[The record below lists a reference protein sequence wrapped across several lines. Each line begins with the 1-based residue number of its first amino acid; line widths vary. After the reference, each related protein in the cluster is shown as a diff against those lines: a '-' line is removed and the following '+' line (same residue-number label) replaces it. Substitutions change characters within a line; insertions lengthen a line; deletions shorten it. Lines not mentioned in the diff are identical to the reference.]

1 MIWHRGCVSVG
12 TLDNRCLGI
21 IDMLNKTPL
30 FQQTFKSPDEASSI
44 RDTDIMHASTGEPQV

>member
-1 MIWHRGCVSVG
+1 
-12 TLDNRCLGI
+12 
-21 IDMLNKTPL
+21 MLNKTPL